1 MKVLLEVDVDL
12 IEGPGASEDDV
23 AKALAHTL
31 SGYDFATFVD
41 THGDQGHQ
49 TSAYTVT
56 AVAGVAETK

>member
-23 AKALAHTL
+23 AKALAHIL
-31 SGYDFATFVD
+31 SAYEFATFD
-41 THGDQGHQ
+41 ETHGDQDGQ